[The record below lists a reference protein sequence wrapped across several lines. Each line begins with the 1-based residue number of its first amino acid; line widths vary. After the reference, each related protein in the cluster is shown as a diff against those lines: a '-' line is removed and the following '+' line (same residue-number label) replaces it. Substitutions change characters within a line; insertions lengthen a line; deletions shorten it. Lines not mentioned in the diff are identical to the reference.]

1 MDTILLGVTGSI
13 AAYRAAD
20 MVRRF
25 QEAGYNVNC
34 VMTAGAKEFITPL
47 TLRTLSGNPV
57 YDDLFFEAK
66 HHSSP
71 VTHIGLAQNCAAVVI
86 APASA
91 DVIGKLAS
99 GIADDLLTTVVMA
112 ASDKKVFIAPAMN
125 TGMWKN
131 KIVRENVK
139 KLEKL
144 GYIFIGPKKG
154 KLACGDKG
162 EGHIEDTE
170 KIVSVTA
177 AVLKKKSLKGK
188 TVLITSGPTREFI
201 DDVRFISNPSSGKTG
216 YYLAMEAKQRG
227 ASVIFITGK
236 TSYMPAADKTVE
248 VVSASEMMKAVKD
261 NIKEADIVIGAAAVG
276 DYSVQRRKGKM
287 KRSEGVEL
295 KLTPTEDIIAWAAA
309 NKGKKFIA
317 GFSAES
323 EGGEK
328 RAVEKMIRKKLDMT
342 VFNDISKEGRGFESD
357 DNQISIFAGK
367 GRKVFTG
374 SGTKQEL
381 ASEIIDNIIKAGG

>member
-25 QEAGYNVNC
+25 QDSGFNVNC
-34 VMTAGAKEFITPL
+34 VLTDGAKEFITPL

-57 YDDLFFEAK
+57 YDDLFFESK
-66 HHSSP
+66 NHSSP

-91 DVIGKLAS
+91 DVIGKIAS

-112 ASDKKVFIAPAMN
+112 ASGKRVFIAPAMN
-125 TGMWKN
+125 TAMWNN
-131 KIVRENVK
+131 KIVKENVN

-144 GYIFIGPKKG
+144 GYVFIGPKKG

-162 EGHIEDTE
+162 DGHIEDTE
-170 KIVSVTA
+170 KIVSAVTA
-177 AVLKKKSLKGK
+177 ALKKKSLTGK

-216 YYLAMEAKQRG
+216 YYLAQEAKTRG
-227 ASVIFITGK
+227 AKVIFITGK
-236 TSYMPAADKTVE
+236 TSYIPGADKIVE
-248 VVSASEMMKAVKD
+248 VLSASDMMDAVKE
-261 NIKEADIVIGAAAVG
+261 NLKETDIVIGAAAVG
-276 DYSVQRRKGKM
+276 DYTVPRHKGKM
-287 KRSEGVEL
+287 KRGEGLEI

-328 RAVEKMIRKKLDMT
+328 RAVEKMKRKKLNMI

-357 DNQISIFAGK
+357 DNAITIFTKNGK
-367 GRKVFTG
+367 KVFSG
-374 SGTKQEL
+374 GGTKQEL
-381 ASEIIDNIIKAGG
+381 ASVIIDSIIKAGG